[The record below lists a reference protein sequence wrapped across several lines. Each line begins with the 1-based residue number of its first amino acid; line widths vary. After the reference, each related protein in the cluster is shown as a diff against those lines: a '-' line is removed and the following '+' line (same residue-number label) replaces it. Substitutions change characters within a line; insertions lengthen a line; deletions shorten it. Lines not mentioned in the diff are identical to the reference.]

1 MSLGDSSTELGKVR
15 GLGSAR
21 EGGEHWIGER
31 VSSIAL
37 LLLGVWLIA
46 SLLFLPALDHATVS
60 EWLRTPLGA
69 VPMALFVITSFY
81 HGLDGLKVMDVVV
94 DHDLQAV
101 EAVIEAGDHK
111 QGHRDGAQRC
121 AEPLADGRMVE
132 RRQE

>member
-1 MSLGDSSTELGKVR
+1 MSVGDSSTELAKVR

-81 HGLDGLKVMDVVV
+81 HGLDGLKVVV
-94 DHDLQAV
+94 DDYVDDEGNRFALNTTLLFLAV
-101 EAVIEAGDHK
+101 G
-111 QGHRDGAQRC
+111 GA
-121 AEPLADGRMVE
+121 AFALFALAKVALGGAA
-132 RRQE
+132 

>member
-1 MSLGDSSTELGKVR
+1 MSLGDSATALGKVR

-69 VPMALFVITSFY
+69 VPMTLFVITSFY
-81 HGLDGLKVMDVVV
+81 HGLDGLKVVV
-94 DHDLQAV
+94 DDYVDDEGNRFALNTTLLFLAV
-101 EAVIEAGDHK
+101 GGAAFALFALAKVALGGAV
-111 QGHRDGAQRC
+111 
-121 AEPLADGRMVE
+121 
-132 RRQE
+132 